1 VAAEATR
8 EHRCGFDGRRVAE
21 RLDHRERTNRDP
33 PAPAVTLRIVLR
45 IADDFHHGEDRLPP
59 RRVTEGEIPF
69 LEAWPPRR
77 GVRAQRVGVDAIR
90 EGAVTRSANQQPV
103 LKHPRFLTSP
113 EYAPRI
119 RRTVSLGLV
128 FAALL
133 AASGCG
139 DSDKQSSPAGE
150 STTTS
155 RTTTSTTAGGI
166 DPLEGAGTTPVQT
179 EPTGHEAALLERVAV
194 GRHEGF
200 DRVVFQFKN
209 HLPGYRVEYV
219 EPPLKQDG
227 SGNVVQV
234 EGNAFVVVRME
245 PASGFDLTKDEGEL
259 VYKGPRRIEGSA
271 VGTSIVREVVR
282 VGDFEAVLNWAV
294 GLDERVDFRVRTA
307 SSPARLIV
315 DFRNH

>member
-1 VAAEATR
+1 M
-8 EHRCGFDGRRVAE
+8 
-21 RLDHRERTNRDP
+21 
-33 PAPAVTLRIVLR
+33 
-45 IADDFHHGEDRLPP
+45 
-59 RRVTEGEIPF
+59 
-69 LEAWPPRR
+69 
-77 GVRAQRVGVDAIR
+77 
-90 EGAVTRSANQQPV
+90 
-103 LKHPRFLTSP
+103 
-113 EYAPRI
+113 
-119 RRTVSLGLV
+119 
-128 FAALL
+128 
-133 AASGCG
+133 
-139 DSDKQSSPAGE
+139 
-150 STTTS
+150 
-155 RTTTSTTAGGI
+155 TSTTAGGI
-166 DPLEGAGTTPVQT
+166 DPLEGAGTTPVQG
-179 EPTGHEAALLERVAV
+179 EPTGHETALLERVAV